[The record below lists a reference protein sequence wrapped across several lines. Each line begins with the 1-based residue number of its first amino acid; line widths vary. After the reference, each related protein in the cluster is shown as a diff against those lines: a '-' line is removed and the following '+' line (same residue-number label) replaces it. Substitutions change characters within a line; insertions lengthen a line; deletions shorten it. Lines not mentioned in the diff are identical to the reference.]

1 MDEFESH
8 PLENVLSQSG
18 TMRAADVGPAAAFIR
33 KCLEIDPEKR
43 PTAEALLKDEWLA
56 DI

>member
-8 PLENVLSQSG
+8 PLENVLSQFG

-33 KCLEIDPEKR
+33 KCLEVDPEKR
-43 PTAEALLKDEWLA
+43 LTAEALLKDVWLA